1 MPVYQPL
8 RERYIASAASAS
20 PDLHYAQSKGLD
32 IQEVPRTNPNAPR
45 ELIPYLYLA
54 PCPSAPTTPS
64 TLLPAPV
71 DRPWTHVVRLLP
83 STKAHPVGSAELIPP
98 SRAGPNIL
106 DIRVPAEAFV
116 CTDMKTKATRK
127 QETTRMRKPLHEYL
141 PAQSLLVARD
151 FLALALPYYASAHP
165 LPSPSFASA
174 ACGGWPMSSTGGW
187 TPTTSDS
194 DSDSS
199 SSSSSSTISSPI
211 QADPVAVLL
220 VGPPQLTLAL
230 ALVYIAYASGR
241 AVRDVV
247 RGILESESEA
257 AEEWVVQGMI
267 AGDGLSDAE
276 MRLLEEAAMSDF

>member
-8 RERYIASAASAS
+8 RERYIA

-32 IQEVPRTNPNAPR
+32 IQEVPRTNPNAPK

-54 PCPSAPTTPS
+54 STTPS
-64 TLLPAPV
+64 TLLPTAV

-98 SRAGPNIL
+98 SKAGPHIL

-116 CTDMKTKATRK
+116 CAVGMKTRTRRK
-127 QETTRMRKPLHEYL
+127 QETRETEKRKPLHEYP

-174 ACGGWPMSSTGGW
+174 SAACGGWPMSSTGGW

-194 DSDSS
+194 DSDSG

-220 VGPPQLTLAL
+220 LGPPQLTLAL
-230 ALVYIAYASGR
+230 ALVYIAYASGQ
-241 AVRDVV
+241 AVRVVV
-247 RGILESESEA
+247 RGILESEA
-257 AEEWVVQGMI
+257 TEEWVVQGMI
-267 AGDGLSDAE
+267 AGEDGLE
-276 MRLLEEAAMSDF
+276 RR